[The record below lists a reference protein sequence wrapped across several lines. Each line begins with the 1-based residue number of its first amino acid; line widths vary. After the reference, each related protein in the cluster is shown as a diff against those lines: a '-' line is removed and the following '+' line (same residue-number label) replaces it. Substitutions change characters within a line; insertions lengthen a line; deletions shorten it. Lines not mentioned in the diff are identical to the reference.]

1 MRNSGRKVNN
11 RDSNYKMNPA
21 VAGDGEATE

>member
-1 MRNSGRKVNN
+1 MRNSGRKVKN
-11 RDSNYKMNPA
+11 RDSNYKTNLA